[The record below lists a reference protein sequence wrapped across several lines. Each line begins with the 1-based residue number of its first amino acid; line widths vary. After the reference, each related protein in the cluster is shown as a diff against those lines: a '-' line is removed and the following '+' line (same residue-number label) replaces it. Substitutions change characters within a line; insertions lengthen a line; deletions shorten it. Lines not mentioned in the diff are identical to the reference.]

1 MGLRRH
7 ERRAV
12 QPNAFAPRIT
22 DPTHDRRCV
31 PNLLLDK
38 LRPTHANRVW
48 VSDITQLPLTN
59 GNWAYLCAFQNVY
72 IKHVVG

>member
-38 LRPTHANRVW
+38 LRPIHANRVW
-48 VSDITQLPLTN
+48 VSDIT
-59 GNWAYLCAFQNVY
+59 
-72 IKHVVG
+72 

>member
-48 VSDITQLPLTN
+48 VSDI
-59 GNWAYLCAFQNVY
+59 A
-72 IKHVVG
+72 